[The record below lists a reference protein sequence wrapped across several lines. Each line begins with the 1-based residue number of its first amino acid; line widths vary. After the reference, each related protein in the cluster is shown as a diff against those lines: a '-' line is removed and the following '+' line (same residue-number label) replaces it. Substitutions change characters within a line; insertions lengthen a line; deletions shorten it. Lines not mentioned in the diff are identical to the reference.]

1 MIKNEYDIS
10 DELVEFAGKEV
21 NRILDSDPVKSHR
34 EKFGNI
40 DLKIDM
46 IVCHESEY
54 FNFEMDRLKNI
65 KGFTEDDVHE
75 TILDDIENRHYLS
88 TKVPAMANC
97 SYGIINDGILVCNH
111 VVIYVSL
118 DDICRTLFR
127 NPGKEDVVL
136 RYFTLMVGHELGHM
150 IDYIMK
156 SGMTNDEFDQQ
167 EEDETRIDKEVH
179 KKMEEYRNR
188 EWKGVTQEDVKYVC
202 NMMYYNEIP
211 AERRANEYAG
221 FTNEELEE
229 IYHQC
234 GLN

>member
-46 IVCHESEY
+46 VICHECEF

-65 KGFTEDDVHE
+65 KGYTEDDVHE
-75 TILDDIENRHYLS
+75 TILNDIKNRHYLS
-88 TKVPAMANC
+88 AKTPAMANC
-97 SYGIINDGILVCNH
+97 SYGIINDGILVCDH

-118 DDICRTLFR
+118 DDICRTLLR

-136 RYFTLMVGHELGHM
+136 RHFTLMVRHELGHM

-179 KKMEEYRNR
+179 KKMDDYRNR

-211 AERRANEYAG
+211 AEKRANDYAG

-229 IYHQC
+229 IYRQC